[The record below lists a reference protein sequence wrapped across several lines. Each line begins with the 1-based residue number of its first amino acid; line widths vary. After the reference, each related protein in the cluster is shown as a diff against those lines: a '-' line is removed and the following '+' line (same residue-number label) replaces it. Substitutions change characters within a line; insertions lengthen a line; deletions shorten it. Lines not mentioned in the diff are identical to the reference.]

1 MKILYLSNSIIPS
14 RTANSIH
21 VMKMC
26 QALAKNGHE
35 VIFLAPN
42 NKDKYTED
50 IENIFKFYAVEK
62 NFKIKKISVFNIKG
76 GTLFY
81 IIGIFFYLLFNR
93 CFDLVYGRFLY
104 GCYIAALLKN
114 DVIFESHSPVY
125 KENKYSIKIFE
136 LLIKNKY
143 FKKLIVISKAL
154 KNIYIQNGYLNS
166 SKIQVAH
173 DGADETENFNCK
185 TKLLGSEQNLKVGY
199 VGHLYKGKGME
210 VIDLI
215 AKKIDNDVEI
225 HVVGGLEE
233 DIHFWKNKIN
243 SKNVYFYGFVNH
255 KEVSNYI
262 NALDVCLLPNQ
273 KIVLPYGAEIFMN
286 SKNIST
292 FTSPLKLFE
301 YMSHKKAIIASDLP
315 VIREV
320 LNERNS
326 ILVECDNIQLWID
339 SIKKLKN
346 LKNRE
351 FISNQALND
360 FYEYTW
366 KKRAENIINMY
377 IKSKSNKK
385 IN

>member
-1 MKILYLSNSIIPS
+1 M
-14 RTANSIH
+14 
-21 VMKMC
+21 
-26 QALAKNGHE
+26 
-35 VIFLAPN
+35 
-42 NKDKYTED
+42 
-50 IENIFKFYAVEK
+50 
-62 NFKIKKISVFNIKG
+62 
-76 GTLFY
+76 
-81 IIGIFFYLLFNR
+81 
-93 CFDLVYGRFLY
+93 
-104 GCYIAALLKN
+104 
-114 DVIFESHSPVY
+114 
-125 KENKYSIKIFE
+125 
-136 LLIKNKY
+136 
-143 FKKLIVISKAL
+143 
-154 KNIYIQNGYLNS
+154 
-166 SKIQVAH
+166 AH
-173 DGADETENFNCK
+173 DGADKTENFNCK
-185 TKLLGSEQNLKVGY
+185 TKLLGFKQNLKVGY

-215 AKKIDNDVEI
+215 AKKLDNDVEI
-225 HVVGGLEE
+225 HIVGGLEE

-351 FISNQALND
+351 LISNQALND

-377 IKSKSNKK
+377 IKSKSKK
-385 IN
+385 KLVNDN